1 MPQVAPF
8 PTTTKLIIL
17 RPSEF
22 LVKFKISLA
31 FENSKPTKDNLSKD
45 ERKAWKES
53 QVDTSVLILPADKGR
68 CTVILYREGYMGKC
82 INHINNSPYQ
92 LLKKD
97 PTAKIKAKTLKQ
109 LNVLRNNEFIDN
121 KLYYYLRPTDSPMP
135 AIYRLPK
142 IDKPG
147 VPIRPIISHSGS
159 PVYNRNYLKAYI

>member
-68 CTVILYREGYMGKC
+68 CTVILYREGYM
-82 INHINNSPYQ
+82 
-92 LLKKD
+92 
-97 PTAKIKAKTLKQ
+97 
-109 LNVLRNNEFIDN
+109 
-121 KLYYYLRPTDSPMP
+121 
-135 AIYRLPK
+135 
-142 IDKPG
+142 
-147 VPIRPIISHSGS
+147 
-159 PVYNRNYLKAYI
+159 